1 MGQSARSQ
9 VTTVASR
16 TLDRAQAYA
25 AEWTIPRAL
34 GSYDALLKDPD
45 VDVIYI
51 ALPNSLHV
59 EWTVRSLAA
68 GKHVLCEKPL
78 ALSVE
83 GVDRIQAGAISAS
96 RVAAEAFMYRHHPLT
111 HAADAVVSGGGAG
124 PGRALS
130 GGVPFSGARGRQ
142 GPPRPG
148 LCR

>member
-1 MGQSARSQ
+1 MSRLRWGLLSTARINRLIIPAIRQSARSQ

-59 EWTVRSLAA
+59 EWTVQSLEA
-68 GKHVLCEKPL
+68 GKHVLGEKPL

-83 GVDRIQAGAISAS
+83 GDDLIQAAATSAS
-96 RVAAEAFMYRHHPLT
+96 REAAESLLHRPQPLT
-111 HAADAVVSGGGAG
+111 HASAGG
-124 PGRALS
+124 L
-130 GGVPFSGARGRQ
+130 
-142 GPPRPG
+142 
-148 LCR
+148 

>member
-59 EWTVRSLAA
+59 EWAVRSLEA

-111 HAADAVVSGGGAG
+111 HAADAVVSGGGRG
-124 PGRALS
+124 PGRRVQRACAVSLS
-130 GGVPFSGARGRQ
+130 HEGERRTHPGV
-142 GPPRPG
+142 
-148 LCR
+148 